1 MSQNTLNTAIMQAGW
16 YIDKGYHHGKL
27 SFIYQGWFPVINL
40 SVDYGDK
47 AFNVDWTQNDKGQDI
62 TQGHYTQR
70 NLVEAEARVYLPF
83 NLTHNQRIRG
93 IQPALTYYFTNNKH
107 QEYHSRKFHNFQ
119 YILPEILF
127 YDYRRKAQR
136 DILPSGDSRGEA
148 QSVLQAHS
156 WRV

>member
-1 MSQNTLNTAIMQAGW
+1 MQAGW

-70 NLVEAEARVYLPF
+70 NLVEAEEHAMQISFRVDRCESCHLRLSAVF
-83 NLTHNQRIRG
+83 CQ
-93 IQPALTYYFTNNKH
+93 QK
-107 QEYHSRKFHNFQ
+107 
-119 YILPEILF
+119 
-127 YDYRRKAQR
+127 
-136 DILPSGDSRGEA
+136 
-148 QSVLQAHS
+148 V
-156 WRV
+156 